1 MLRFYAY
8 FKQTVHES
16 PQEFYRVRPVVIFYY
31 LEDDSISV
39 VEPVRENS
47 GMPQGKLIKR
57 QRLPKN
63 DVGDIWHWKD
73 LNNKVNVTFYG
84 KVFYIT
90 DCDKFTS
97 VSLNICSLRVLLLVL
112 ELHISWCQTHQ
123 RRLSPLSPIT
133 LCNWN
138 KYICLIDLLAITSMN
153 CCEKKLLILLHIL
166 IKEKCLHCEYGTCL
180 EKNVI

>member
-16 PQEFYRVRPVVIFYY
+16 PQEFYRVRPVVIYYY
-31 LEDDSISV
+31 LEDDSIAV

-73 LNNKVNVTFYG
+73 LNNQQNVTFYG

-97 VSLNICSLRVLLLVL
+97 VSYNKVK
-112 ELHISWCQTHQ
+112 
-123 RRLSPLSPIT
+123 T
-133 LCNWN
+133 LFQC
-138 KYICLIDLLAITSMN
+138 
-153 CCEKKLLILLHIL
+153 H
-166 IKEKCLHCEYGTCL
+166 
-180 EKNVI
+180 

>member
-97 VSLNICSLRVLLLVL
+97 VSIQINRFQPAAFVSHNRAHVKYLDWIDRILCSMIQKLKMC
-112 ELHISWCQTHQ
+112 IHQ
-123 RRLSPLSPIT
+123 YMKYRFSST
-133 LCNWN
+133 LF
-138 KYICLIDLLAITSMN
+138 ICLTDMTLYSYQPNMLPFAGLPR
-153 CCEKKLLILLHIL
+153 E
-166 IKEKCLHCEYGTCL
+166 
-180 EKNVI
+180 